1 MNKIYVSASTGMS
14 KSGWAMTLLGS
25 KEWGS
30 KSPQGTDYEGYN
42 YFINISKRL
51 NDAHQLSLTAFGA
64 PQVHYQREG
73 ALTIADWK

>member
-42 YFINISKRL
+42 YFINIS
-51 NDAHQLSLTAFGA
+51 ND
-64 PQVHYQREG
+64 
-73 ALTIADWK
+73 